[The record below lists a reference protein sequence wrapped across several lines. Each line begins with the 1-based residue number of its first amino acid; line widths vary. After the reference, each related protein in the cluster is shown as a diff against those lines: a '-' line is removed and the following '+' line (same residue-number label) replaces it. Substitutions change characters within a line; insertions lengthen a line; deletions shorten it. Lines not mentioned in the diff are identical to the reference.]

1 MFGELIVVKSD
12 IFWWWKIMTWIFL
25 VVVINAAEI
34 FENEEYGSDQTENC
48 TLYSLCFFGRFEF
61 S

>member
-1 MFGELIVVKSD
+1 
-12 IFWWWKIMTWIFL
+12 MTWIFL

-48 TLYSLCFFGRFEF
+48 TLYNLCLFGHLEF